1 MRAALIVIVLI
12 YLALGAWYAAAI
24 PFGQAPDESAHLVYV
39 QYLAKEHRLP
49 VFRPVGAGGYEFH
62 QPPLYYALSLP
73 AYLAG
78 GRRAVRLFNVVLG
91 LGVILFTY
99 LLCREIFPDRPWRAV
114 AAAAFAAFLPMHLAL
129 CASVTND
136 VLAEVIFTAG
146 LWQMVRGLRV
156 GWSPRACAAVGALA
170 GLGLL
175 TKSATAPLLVVGWLA
190 VARSRRAGWRVA
202 ARDIGLMTAAA
213 VVIGGWWLVRNQVL
227 YGDPLAGR
235 AFLEAFRDRPTP
247 AGQMA
252 KYGLSLALYLLW
264 VKGWTFA
271 SFWGVFGTMNV
282 FLPTGVYVALGAF
295 SAAALVGVIARL
307 ARWRQLEAWQRQA
320 LLTLGFAALL
330 VGLLFVRFNMS
341 YFQAQARYLF
351 PVIGVLAIGIVSG
364 ISALV
369 PRPARTAVAFLP
381 GVVALV
387 VALAALPTWILPQM
401 RMR

>member
-213 VVIGGWWLVRNQVL
+213 AVIGGWWLVRNQAL
-227 YGDPLAGR
+227 YGDPLASR

-247 AGQMA
+247 AYFLVKQGLTLGQ
-252 KYGLSLALYLLW
+252 YVLL
-264 VKGWTFA
+264 VLGITFA
-271 SFWGVFGTMNV
+271 SF
-282 FLPTGVYVALGAF
+282 
-295 SAAALVGVIARL
+295 
-307 ARWRQLEAWQRQA
+307 
-320 LLTLGFAALL
+320 
-330 VGLLFVRFNMS
+330 
-341 YFQAQARYLF
+341 
-351 PVIGVLAIGIVSG
+351 
-364 ISALV
+364 
-369 PRPARTAVAFLP
+369 
-381 GVVALV
+381 
-387 VALAALPTWILPQM
+387 
-401 RMR
+401 